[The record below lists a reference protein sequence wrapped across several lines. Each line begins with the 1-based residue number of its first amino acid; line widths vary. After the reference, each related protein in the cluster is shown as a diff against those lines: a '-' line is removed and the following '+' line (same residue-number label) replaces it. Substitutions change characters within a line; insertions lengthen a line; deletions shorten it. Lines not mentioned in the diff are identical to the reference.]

1 MLAGARSFLVGWGEV
16 QAWRWGPGLWP
27 HGQAKCTA
35 KTVAGDVLKFLG
47 KTTDEAK
54 VPGGVIMAGMPRGH
68 DEGGLMSCRA
78 QVRLRM
84 DPARWCPPH
93 GEVWA
98 SLDKKE
104 QAALLDPVV
113 KPLIEAGRGGSPRG
127 AGRTNKAQLSVSL
140 TMVQAANAKRL
151 AELDGK
157 KKDFIQL
164 LKAAC

>member
-1 MLAGARSFLVGWGEV
+1 MTRGGSCHVGLRYGCEWTLPDGA
-16 QAWRWGPGLWP
+16 
-27 HGQAKCTA
+27 
-35 KTVAGDVLKFLG
+35 
-47 KTTDEAK
+47 
-54 VPGGVIMAGMPRGH
+54 
-68 DEGGLMSCRA
+68 
-78 QVRLRM
+78 
-84 DPARWCPPH
+84 PPH